1 MAERLVSIILPVY
14 NQADHIV
21 EIVSEYTQ
29 ALTRLPYAYE
39 MILVVNGSR
48 DKSLEVCQALAV
60 KNPCIK
66 VLHSERGGWGLGV
79 KLGLQAAEGD
89 LLCYTNSA
97 RTSPKDLLLFL
108 LYDLAYPNVVLKAN
122 RKIRDNWQRR
132 LGSLLYN
139 LECRALFDLSNW
151 DINGT
156 PKVFPRQ
163 FSKLFELSRADD
175 LIDAEF
181 CAVCREEDYPM
192 LEVPIF
198 STRRHG
204 GKSTTKYN
212 SAIKMYLG
220 AYDLWRTRRAQG
232 KSRPEQ
238 PTE

>member
-1 MAERLVSIILPVY
+1 MTEKLVSIILPVY
-14 NQADHIV
+14 NQADHIG
-21 EIVSEYTQ
+21 EIVSDYTA
-29 ALTRLPYAYE
+29 ALTRLPYSYE

-48 DKSLEVCQALAV
+48 DKSLEVCQAIAV
-60 KNPCIK
+60 KNPCVK
-66 VLHSERGGWGLGV
+66 VFHSDKGGWGLGV
-79 KLGLQAAEGD
+79 KLGLQHAQGD

-97 RTSPKDLLLFL
+97 RTSAKDLLLFL

-163 FSKLFELSRADD
+163 FEKLIQLTRDDD

-181 CAVCREEDYPM
+181 CAICRDEDYPM

-212 SAIKMYLG
+212 SAFKMYIG
-220 AYDLWRTRRAQG
+220 AYELWRERRVQNRNR
-232 KSRPEQ
+232 SDQ
-238 PTE
+238 PTP